1 MAAPQHSP
9 PRVPLRPFRSRT
21 PFRCSLPH
29 LAVWEGGVSAL
40 CPAQRAQDK
49 GGCVSTATAVPPGL
63 GGAVPKRRSP
73 PGTSRPCPPGALTA
87 RRGCWPGA
95 VRMREGSAPQQSS
108 LWVLR
113 LLREPAVLR
122 LVSFPHSALSPRCL
136 SQERRGLLPAAG
148 ERGAP
153 PEGISSAR
161 GDWLSIG
168 FLPATEADFQR
179 CVELWGSGSA
189 CSGFPRG
196 VLP

>member
-1 MAAPQHSP
+1 MLSLGKNLPQDFQETRTPPTPNPQRALMAAPQLSP
-9 PRVPLRPFRSRT
+9 RRLPLRPFRSWT
-21 PFRCSLPH
+21 PFGCSLPH

-95 VRMREGSAPQQSS
+95 VRMRAGSAPQQSS

-122 LVSFPHSALSPRCL
+122 LVSFPHPALSH
-136 SQERRGLLPAAG
+136 SLPQPG
-148 ERGAP
+148 EART
-153 PEGISSAR
+153 SAR
-161 GDWLSIG
+161 S
-168 FLPATEADFQR
+168 R
-179 CVELWGSGSA
+179 
-189 CSGFPRG
+189 
-196 VLP
+196 